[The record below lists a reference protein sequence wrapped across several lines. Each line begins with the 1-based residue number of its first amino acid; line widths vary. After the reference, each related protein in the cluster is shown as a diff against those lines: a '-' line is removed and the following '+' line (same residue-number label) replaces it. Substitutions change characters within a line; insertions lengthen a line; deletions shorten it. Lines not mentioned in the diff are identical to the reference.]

1 MNQDT
6 IVYIGLGSNLG
17 NKEDNIKKAILLLQ
31 EKYKTNQISSLYASE
46 PWGYNSDS
54 HFFNAVICITTNES
68 PISVFN
74 YLKMIESKLG
84 RIKKN
89 TDRYE
94 DRIIDLDILFYG
106 IEIIENE
113 IITIP
118 HKEIHN
124 RRFVLDP
131 LNELA
136 PDFIHPVLKKPIH
149 VLLENCQDTSILEQ
163 ITYN

>member
-1 MNQDT
+1 MEQDT
-6 IVYIGLGSNLG
+6 SVYIGLGSNLG
-17 NKEDNIKKAILLLQ
+17 NKEENIKKAIFLIE
-31 EKYKTNQISSLYASE
+31 EKYKIHSTSSLYTSE

-68 PISVFN
+68 PISVFH
-74 YLKMIESKLG
+74 YLKLIESKLG

-106 IEIIENE
+106 KEIIENE
-113 IITIP
+113 MIIIP

-124 RRFVLDP
+124 RRFVLEP

-136 PDFIHPVLKKPIH
+136 PEFVHPILKIPIH
-149 VLLENCQDTSILEQ
+149 TLLENCQDTSILEQ
-163 ITYN
+163 ITNN

>member
-1 MNQDT
+1 
-6 IVYIGLGSNLG
+6 L
-17 NKEDNIKKAILLLQ
+17 
-31 EKYKTNQISSLYASE
+31 
-46 PWGYNSDS
+46 
-54 HFFNAVICITTNES
+54 
-68 PISVFN
+68 
-74 YLKMIESKLG
+74 IESKLG

-106 IEIIENE
+106 EEIIENE

-118 HKEIHN
+118 HKEIPN

-131 LNELA
+131 LNELT
-136 PDFIHPVLKKPIH
+136 PDFIHPVLKKSIH

-163 ITYN
+163 ITNN